1 MQLEEELKRLTIS
14 NNKNMGI
21 IEELTKANETLK
33 TQIKALSS
41 DTQLP
46 QKSVVNVVFS
56 VIYIYIYSPRKG
68 IMTKLWFL
76 STLGFRFICFSYAV
90 YSHFSLEYW
99 SIHISGSICFCSIHP
114 DESRWWW
121 VCSCHKEEKKRKF
134 VVNLGC
140 FYSVAFRDG
149 TMGKFRFQKS
159 RKAGFYRLNRFY
171 FWLEWF
177 LERILLSL
185 LKRRERS

>member
-33 TQIKALSS
+33 MQIKALSS

-76 STLGFRFICFSYAV
+76 STLGFRFVCFSYAV
-90 YSHFSLEYW
+90 YSHFSLEY
-99 SIHISGSICFCSIHP
+99 
-114 DESRWWW
+114 
-121 VCSCHKEEKKRKF
+121 
-134 VVNLGC
+134 
-140 FYSVAFRDG
+140 
-149 TMGKFRFQKS
+149 
-159 RKAGFYRLNRFY
+159 
-171 FWLEWF
+171 
-177 LERILLSL
+177 
-185 LKRRERS
+185 